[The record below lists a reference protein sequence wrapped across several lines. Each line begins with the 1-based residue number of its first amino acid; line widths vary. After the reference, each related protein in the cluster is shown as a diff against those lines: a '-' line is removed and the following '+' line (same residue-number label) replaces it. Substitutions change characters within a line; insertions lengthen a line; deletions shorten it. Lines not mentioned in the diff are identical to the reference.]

1 MSRKSSPPSIQT
13 PVLPHTPCC
22 SWPAQALFWRRQL
35 WMPMAIWYLNK
46 ASVYIKTHMPFSAK
60 FLGCFEEREELE
72 QNTLNYQILHER
84 ERYHRSLKRS
94 SQSNCGL
101 ELRVIFF
108 PSFLFFN
115 LNSLMHWSYKSAA
128 CEREGFATGSFTRR
142 MTGMQHVFQ
151 TWIRVPQADPQSKQP
166 SLCH

>member
-1 MSRKSSPPSIQT
+1 MSRKSFPPFHPDACPPS
-13 PVLPHTPCC
+13 H
-22 SWPAQALFWRRQL
+22 ALLQL
-35 WMPMAIWYLNK
+35 TSPGSILKKTVVNANGYLVFEQGLSLYK
-46 ASVYIKTHMPFSAK
+46 DTYA
-60 FLGCFEEREELE
+60 FLCKIPRMLWGTRGIRA
-72 QNTLNYQILHER
+72 NTLNFQTLHER